1 MKKASLVNL
10 LNWIRHGFRRPARKT
25 RRLVTLD
32 GLPPFLFETHGHSDI
47 YISYSIISGGVWEK
61 ATTALLLELLGN
73 DVDLVDVG
81 ANIGWHCVVA
91 GHRLGDR
98 GQVHSFEPERRNLAK
113 LRTNVALSG
122 LGNVI
127 VNGWALSDGSR
138 AEMLSLSEDNLGDH
152 RLGAQRAGRDAVS
165 VEVRRLDDYA
175 GIRSRPLVVKLDV
188 QGSEWHVLQGARKL
202 LASHPHEIVLLCEI
216 SPMML
221 GECGASADGLCDLLV
236 DGGFQAAV
244 IDQRTGSIEPV
255 EWQRLRERLAARER
269 EEPDCSEDIVAFRR
283 RDGLMGPLLARMP

>member
-1 MKKASLVNL
+1 MKKASSLNL
-10 LNWIRHGFRRPARKT
+10 LDWIRHGFRRSARKT

-32 GLPPFLFETHGHSDI
+32 GLPPFLFETHGHRDI
-47 YISYSIISGGVWEK
+47 YISYSIISGGIWEK
-61 ATTALLLELLGN
+61 TTTALLLELLGN

-81 ANIGWHCVVA
+81 ANIGWHSVVA

-98 GQVHSFEPERRNLAK
+98 GRVHSFEPEPRNLAK

-122 LGNVI
+122 LGNVV

-138 AEMLSLSEDNLGDH
+138 ADMLSLSADNLGDH
-152 RLGAQRAGRDAVS
+152 RLGSRRAGRGAVS

-188 QGSEWHVLQGARKL
+188 QGSEWHVLRGARKL

-221 GECGASADGLCDLLV
+221 RECGASVDGLCELLV
-236 DGGFQAAV
+236 EGGFLAAV

-255 EWQRLRERLAARER
+255 EWESLKQCLSARER
-269 EEPDCSEDIVAFRR
+269 DEPDCSEDIVAFRR
-283 RDGLMGPLLARMP
+283 RDGLMGSLWGRVP

>member
-1 MKKASLVNL
+1 MRKAALVNL
-10 LNWIRHGFRRPARKT
+10 LNWIRHGFGRSARRT

-32 GLPPFLFETHGHSDI
+32 GLPLFLFETHGHRDI
-47 YISYSIISGGVWEK
+47 YISYSIISGGIWER
-61 ATTALLLELLGN
+61 ATTALLLKLLGN
-73 DVDLVDVG
+73 DVDLIDVG
-81 ANIGWHCVVA
+81 ANIGWHSVVA
-91 GHRLGDR
+91 GHRLGER

-138 AEMLSLSEDNLGDH
+138 ADMLSLSADNLGDH
-152 RLGAQRAGRDAVS
+152 RLGARRAGRGAVN

-175 GIRSRPLVVKLDV
+175 GIRFRPLVVKLDV
-188 QGSEWHVLQGARKL
+188 QGSEWHVLRGAQKL

-221 GECGASADGLCDLLV
+221 RECGASVDGLCDLLA
-236 DGGFQAAV
+236 DSGFLAAV
-244 IDQRTGSIEPV
+244 IDQRTGSVEPV
-255 EWQRLRERLAARER
+255 EWECLRERLGARER
-269 EEPDCSEDIVAFRR
+269 DEPDCSEDIVAFRR
-283 RDGLMGPLLARMP
+283 RDGLMRSLLGRMP